1 MAETDSSGFSQKGIG
16 LPGGEVIVQPEP
28 ELLIVPGGHTQ
39 RESVASDEQR
49 WRIDLSPA
57 GNVDCSLA
65 LELRGDVVIGA
76 GKEAGAGVDVNLEE
90 WQGSARGVSVRHVM
104 LRPTQSKVFIM
115 DLRSGTGTSINGLP
129 LGVGWA
135 YALQNNDLITLGH
148 LNVRYRVL
156 QQP

>member
-1 MAETDSSGFSQKGIG
+1 MAETGSSGSSHQG
-16 LPGGEVIVQPEP
+16 LAVPGGEVVVQPEP
-28 ELLIVPGGHTQ
+28 ALLVVPGGSSQ
-39 RESVASDEQR
+39 LEGAASDEQH
-49 WRIDLSPA
+49 WRIALSPA
-57 GNVDCSLA
+57 GNADSGLA

-76 GKEAGAGVDVNLEE
+76 GKEAGAGIDINLEE

-115 DLRSGTGTSINGLP
+115 DLRSGNGTSINGLP

-148 LNVRYRVL
+148 LNVRYRVI

>member
-1 MAETDSSGFSQKGIG
+1 MAKTASSSYSQDGLA
-16 LPGGEVIVQPEP
+16 LPGGEVVVQPEP
-28 ELLIVPGGHTQ
+28 TLLIVPSGSQ
-39 RESVASDEQR
+39 QESAASDEQH
-49 WRIDLSPA
+49 WRIGLSPA
-57 GNVDCSLA
+57 GNVEGGLA

-104 LRPTQSKVFIM
+104 LRPTQNKVFIM
-115 DLRSGTGTSINGLP
+115 DLRSGSGTSINGLP

-135 YALQNNDLITLGH
+135 YALQNNDLITLGY